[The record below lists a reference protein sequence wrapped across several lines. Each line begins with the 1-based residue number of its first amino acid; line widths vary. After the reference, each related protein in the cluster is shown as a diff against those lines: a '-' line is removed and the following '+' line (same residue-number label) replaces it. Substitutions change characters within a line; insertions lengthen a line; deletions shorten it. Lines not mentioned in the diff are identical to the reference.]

1 MPSKDSASR
10 NWHQPTVWETEIRPL
25 LPVTYQDE
33 ARRLGAWTRTRGIAG
48 IDALL
53 QALLGY
59 VLCARSLRQ
68 LGAWATLVGLG
79 SISDRAWSKRIRHST
94 SWALWLLGALVQPT
108 SCGRPG
114 PAQPLRIRLIDASM
128 VRMKSHRGRSARLHC
143 SYDLREQRL
152 DQVVITDEHQG
163 EGLQHFGLEAGD
175 LIVADRCYCRATT
188 LQRVSAAHAQ
198 VLVRWHSS
206 NLPLTTR
213 DGAPFDVAAWLPTL
227 AGETADMALMAASQP
242 LRLLAC
248 RLSPEAAKREAYRR
262 RRKAVKGGSQ
272 VQAQTLVY
280 AAWLLLVTSLPA
292 TDWPLADVLTL
303 YRARWQVELLFKRI
317 KQLLRLHGVP
327 SGAYA
332 AAEAFLAWSL
342 VSWALLDRQV
352 ELVDERLPASSRWH
366 TTALLVDAFRS
377 MVWGHW
383 TWTAI
388 WSHLEEL
395 RRYLRPSRPP
405 NQLWSVNPILSH
417 LESVL
422 ACA

>member
-1 MPSKDSASR
+1 MSALSGGG
-10 NWHQPTVWETEIRPL
+10 Q
-25 LPVTYQDE
+25 
-33 ARRLGAWTRTRGIAG
+33 
-48 IDALL
+48 
-53 QALLGY
+53 
-59 VLCARSLRQ
+59 ARSL
-68 LGAWATLVGLG
+68 
-79 SISDRAWSKRIRHST
+79 
-94 SWALWLLGALVQPT
+94 
-108 SCGRPG
+108 
-114 PAQPLRIRLIDASM
+114 
-128 VRMKSHRGRSARLHC
+128 
-143 SYDLREQRL
+143 
-152 DQVVITDEHQG
+152 
-163 EGLQHFGLEAGD
+163 
-175 LIVADRCYCRATT
+175 
-188 LQRVSAAHAQ
+188 
-198 VLVRWHSS
+198 
-206 NLPLTTR
+206 
-213 DGAPFDVAAWLPTL
+213 
-227 AGETADMALMAASQP
+227 
-242 LRLLAC
+242 
-248 RLSPEAAKREAYRR
+248 REAYRR

-280 AAWLLLVTSLPA
+280 AAWLLLITSLPA

-352 ELVDERLPASSRWH
+352 ERVGERLPASSRWH
-366 TTALLVDAFRS
+366 RTVLLVDAFRS
-377 MVWGHW
+377 MVWGQW

>member
-1 MPSKDSASR
+1 VPSKDSASL

-25 LPVTYQDE
+25 LPATYQE
-33 ARRLGAWTRTRGIAG
+33 QARRLGAWTRTRGIPA

-53 QALLGY
+53 QALLCY

-79 SISDRAWSKRIRHST
+79 SISDRAWSKRLRHST
-94 SWALWLLGALVQPT
+94 GWALWLLGALVQPT
-108 SCGRPG
+108 SSGSPG
-114 PAQPLRIRLIDASM
+114 PALPLRIRLIDASM
-128 VRMKSHRGRSARLHC
+128 VRMKSHRGRCARLHC

-163 EGLQHFGLEAGD
+163 EGLHHFRLEPGD
-175 LIVADRCYCRATT
+175 LIVADRWYCRPTT

-213 DGAPFDVAAWLPTL
+213 DGASFDVAAWLPTI
-227 AGETADMALMAASQP
+227 AGETAEMAVMAATQP
-242 LRLLAC
+242 LRVLAC

-272 VQAQTLVY
+272 VRVQTLVY
-280 AAWLLLVTSLPA
+280 AAWLLLITSLPA
-292 TDWPLADVLTL
+292 ADWPMAEVLTL

-327 SGAYA
+327 SSAYSA
-332 AAEAFLAWSL
+332 NEAFLAWSL
-342 VSWALLDRQV
+342 VGWALLDRQV
-352 ELVDERLPASSRWH
+352 EHMGEQLPASSRWH
-366 TTALLVDAFRS
+366 TTVLLVDAFRS
-377 MVWGHW
+377 MVWGQW

-395 RRYLRPSRPP
+395 SRYLRPSRPP

-422 ACA
+422 ASA

>member
-1 MPSKDSASR
+1 MSALSGGG
-10 NWHQPTVWETEIRPL
+10 Q
-25 LPVTYQDE
+25 
-33 ARRLGAWTRTRGIAG
+33 
-48 IDALL
+48 
-53 QALLGY
+53 
-59 VLCARSLRQ
+59 ARSR
-68 LGAWATLVGLG
+68 
-79 SISDRAWSKRIRHST
+79 
-94 SWALWLLGALVQPT
+94 
-108 SCGRPG
+108 
-114 PAQPLRIRLIDASM
+114 
-128 VRMKSHRGRSARLHC
+128 
-143 SYDLREQRL
+143 
-152 DQVVITDEHQG
+152 
-163 EGLQHFGLEAGD
+163 
-175 LIVADRCYCRATT
+175 
-188 LQRVSAAHAQ
+188 
-198 VLVRWHSS
+198 
-206 NLPLTTR
+206 
-213 DGAPFDVAAWLPTL
+213 
-227 AGETADMALMAASQP
+227 
-242 LRLLAC
+242 
-248 RLSPEAAKREAYRR
+248 REAYRR

-280 AAWLLLVTSLPA
+280 AAWLLLITTLPA
-292 TDWPLADVLTL
+292 AEWPLADVLTL

-352 ELVDERLPASSRWH
+352 ERVGERLPASSRWH
-366 TTALLVDAFRS
+366 RTVLLVDAFRS
-377 MVWGHW
+377 MVWGQW

>member
-1 MPSKDSASR
+1 MPSNDSVGL
-10 NWHQPTVWETEIRPL
+10 NWHQPTVWQTEIRPL
-25 LPVTYQDE
+25 LPATYQE
-33 ARRLGAWTRTRGIAG
+33 QARRLGAWTRTRGVPA

-53 QALLGY
+53 QVLLCY

-94 SWALWLLGALVQPT
+94 AWALWLLGALVRPS
-108 SCGRPG
+108 SCGHLG
-114 PAQPLRIRLIDASM
+114 SAQSLRIRLIDASM
-128 VRMKSHRGRSARLHC
+128 VRMKSHCGRSARLHC

-163 EGLQHFGLEAGD
+163 EGLQHFALEVGD
-175 LIVADRCYCRATT
+175 LIVADRWYCRPTT
-188 LQRVSAAHAQ
+188 LQRVSAAQAQ
-198 VLVRWHSS
+198 LLVRWHSN
-206 NLPLTTR
+206 NLPLKTR
-213 DGAPFDVAAWLPTL
+213 DGAPFDVAAWLPTI
-227 AGETADMALMAASQP
+227 AGETAEIAILAAAQP

-280 AAWLLLVTSLPA
+280 AAWLLLVTTLPA
-292 TDWPLADVLTL
+292 ADWSVADVLTL

-317 KQLLRLHGVP
+317 KQLLRLHGLP
-327 SGAYA
+327 SDAYA
-332 AAEAFLAWSL
+332 ANEAFLAWSF
-342 VSWALLDRQV
+342 VAWALLDRQV
-352 ELVDERLPASSRWH
+352 DHVGERLPASSRWH
-366 TTALLVDAFRS
+366 TTALLVDALRS

-388 WSHLEEL
+388 WSHLEQL
-395 RRYLRPSRPP
+395 SRYLRPSRPP
-405 NQLWSVNPILSH
+405 NQLWSMNPILSH
-417 LESVL
+417 LASGL